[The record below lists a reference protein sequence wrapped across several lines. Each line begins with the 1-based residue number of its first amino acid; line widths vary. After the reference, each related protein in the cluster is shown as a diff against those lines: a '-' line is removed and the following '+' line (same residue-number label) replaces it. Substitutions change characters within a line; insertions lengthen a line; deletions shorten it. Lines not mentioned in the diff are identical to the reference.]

1 MPGENSNSSNG
12 NQVKYLLGGI
22 LIGAAVGSAVALLY
36 APMKGEDTRRF
47 LKEKAI
53 QGQEFASEKANQV
66 KEMASAAKNRGSEI
80 LDCVKGQGA

>member
-1 MPGENSNSSNG
+1 MDGETSNSSNG

-36 APMKGEDTRRF
+36 APMKGEDTRRL

-53 QGQEFASEKANQV
+53 QGKQYAAEKANQV
-66 KEMASAAKNRGSEI
+66 KEMATAAKNRGSEI
-80 LDCVKGQGA
+80 LDCVKSQGA